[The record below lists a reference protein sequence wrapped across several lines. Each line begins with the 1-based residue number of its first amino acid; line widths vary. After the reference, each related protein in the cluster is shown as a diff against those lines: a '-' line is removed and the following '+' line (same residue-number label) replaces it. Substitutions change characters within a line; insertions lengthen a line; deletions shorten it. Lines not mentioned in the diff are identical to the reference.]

1 MHTATLLL
9 AQGTPG
15 GANSI
20 ATFIFPL
27 AILAIFYFILIVPQ
41 RRQLKAHQEL
51 VSALEKGDRVVTAG
65 GLIGEITGIKDDAV
79 QVRTGTATGWGGR
92 NRMLGATTSAPSPA
106 GRGEAEG
113 HAAAEDRAARLGHPA
128 PPRR

>member
-1 MHTATLLL
+1 METATLLL
-9 AQGTPG
+9 AQAR

-51 VSALEKGDRVVTAG
+51 VAGLEKGDRVVTAG
-65 GLIGEITGIKDDAV
+65 GLIGEITGIKDDQV
-79 QVRTGTATGWGGR
+79 QIKTGTSTVVVERSRVVKR
-92 NRMLGATTSAPSPA
+92 NDVGAETPA
-106 GRGEAEG
+106 RS
-113 HAAAEDRAARLGHPA
+113 
-128 PPRR
+128 